1 MDKLVQ
7 HTTTVLG
14 TSLTSTLAATH
25 NPAGKTALT
34 RTATL
39 WFTITLLGQWVFA
52 YFIVGFYGSSTL
64 QGNFEDWAKNK
75 SLIKGYV
82 PGDTAGNWAFAAHM
96 LLAAIIVFAGVLQ
109 LVPQIR
115 ARALAFHRWNGRV
128 FMLAVLAASIGG
140 LYLTWVRGTSRNLIS
155 ALAISGDAVLIIVFA
170 VLAWRT
176 ARARDIAAHR
186 RWALRTFVV
195 AGGVWFMRL
204 GYFGWILINQAPV
217 GITKNMDGPFDRF
230 IAFGC
235 YLVPLAVLELYLRV
249 KDAGS
254 PRLRLS
260 TAAAMFACTG
270 LMGVGIVGATLFLW
284 MPLLAKA

>member
-7 HTTTVLG
+7 HTTTPRTRVA
-14 TSLTSTLAATH
+14 SLSPTLNKASGA
-25 NPAGKTALT
+25 TALS
-34 RTATL
+34 RTAAF
-39 WFTITLLGQWVFA
+39 WFTITLVGQWIFA
-52 YFIVGFYGSSTL
+52 YFIARFYGPSTL
-64 QGNFEDWAKNK
+64 QGNFFEWTKNQ

-82 PGDTAGNWAFAAHM
+82 AGDTAGNWAFAAHM
-96 LLAAIIVFAGVLQ
+96 LLAATIAFAGVLQ

-115 ARALAFHRWNGRV
+115 ARAPAFHRWNGRI
-128 FMLAVLAASIGG
+128 FMLAVLAASIDG

-176 ARARDIAAHR
+176 ARARDLKAHR

-217 GITKNMDGPFDRF
+217 GITKNMDGSFDRF

-254 PRLRLS
+254 PRWRFCAAGVVLAS
-260 TAAAMFACTG
+260 TL
-270 LMGVGIVGATLFLW
+270 LMTVGIVGATLFLW
-284 MPLLAKA
+284 MPLLAKV

>member
-1 MDKLVQ
+1 MASPS
-7 HTTTVLG
+7 TTL
-14 TSLTSTLAATH
+14 H
-25 NPAGKTALT
+25 KPAGKTALT
-34 RTATL
+34 RTAAL
-39 WFTITLLGQWVFA
+39 WLSITLLGQWVFA
-52 YFIVGFYGSSTL
+52 YFIIGFYGSSTL
-64 QGNFEDWAKNK
+64 QGHFEEWTKNTA
-75 SLIKGYV
+75 LIKGYV

-96 LLAAIIVFAGVLQ
+96 LLAAIITLGGVLQ

-115 ARALAFHRWNGRV
+115 ARAIAFHRWNGRV
-128 FMLAVLAASIGG
+128 FMLAVMAASIGG
-140 LYLTWVRGTSRNLIS
+140 LYLTWVRGTSRNFIS
-155 ALAISGDAVLIIVFA
+155 ALAISGDALLIIVFA

-176 ARARDIAAHR
+176 ARARDLIAHR

-217 GITKNMDGPFDRF
+217 GITKTMDGAFDRF

-254 PRLRLS
+254 PGRRFWTAGVLFVS
-260 TAAAMFACTG
+260 TL
-270 LMGVGIVGATLFLW
+270 LMTVGIVGATLFLW
-284 MPLLAKA
+284 MPLLAKV